1 MTTSQLQ
8 LTTLD
13 GCGLAIGG
21 YPRFR
26 YDATGGM
33 GLATIGPSGADGLQS
48 VRFETTSLQI
58 PDLECRTT
66 RVLGLPLPPG
76 LRIAIVPEQLE
87 GSLNASSGAVH
98 LHFRARFLFRVG
110 RLYLAPALLVVTEL
124 TTGGVQSR
132 RHRLD
137 GETLDG
143 QGNALL
149 VGVARVPPSGEGW
162 VDRFLGLPDEALALL
177 RCRFHNLEPTPSR

>member
-26 YDATGGM
+26 YDASGGT
-33 GLATIGPSGADGLQS
+33 GLASLGPLGGDGFQS
-48 VRFETTSLQI
+48 VRFETSSLQI
-58 PDLECRTT
+58 PDLEFGTT

-76 LRIAIVPEQLE
+76 LRIAIVPERLE

-98 LHFRARFLFRVG
+98 LHFRARFFFGVG
-110 RLYLAPALLVVTEL
+110 RFYRAPALLVETEL
-124 TTGGVQSR
+124 TTGGVDSR
-132 RHRLD
+132 RHRVE

-149 VGVARVPPSGEGW
+149 VGVAQVLPSGEGW

>member
-13 GCGLAIGG
+13 GCGLAIGS

-26 YDATGGM
+26 YDASGG
-33 GLATIGPSGADGLQS
+33 QS
-48 VRFETTSLQI
+48 VR
-58 PDLECRTT
+58 
-66 RVLGLPLPPG
+66 
-76 LRIAIVPEQLE
+76 LE

-98 LHFRARFLFRVG
+98 LHFRARFFFRVG
-110 RLYLAPALLVVTEL
+110 RLYRALGLLVETEL

-132 RHRLD
+132 RHRVE

-143 QGNALL
+143 QGNTLL
-149 VGVARVPPSGEGW
+149 VGVAQVLPSGEGW

-177 RCRFHNLEPTPSR
+177 RWRFHNLEPTPPR

>member
-26 YDATGGM
+26 YDASGGK
-33 GLATIGPSGADGLQS
+33 GLATLGPLGADGLQS
-48 VRFETTSLQI
+48 LRFETSSLQI

-110 RLYLAPALLVVTEL
+110 RLYLAPALLVDTEL

-177 RCRFHNLEPTPSR
+177 RCRFHNLDPTPSR